1 MNTSSA
7 RTTVPMNTPSDPTVI
22 VNFSSLTRL
31 ANAGIEIYEWQE
43 KLCALKI
50 IAMSRPLTPNEE
62 VEKEMAEDN
71 IEVSLG
77 FLRNNARRKVTIKH

>member
-7 RTTVPMNTPSDPTVI
+7 VVPMNTPSDPTVI

-43 KLCALKI
+43 KLYALKI
-50 IAMSRPLTPNEE
+50 VAMNHPLTPNEE
-62 VEKEMAEDN
+62 AEKEMAEDN
-71 IEVSLG
+71 IEASLG
-77 FLRNNARRKVTIKH
+77 FLRNNAKRKATIKH